1 MSFIKNMFGGGKKQP
16 DPAQT
21 AKIQAEKDNLEKERA
36 KEKLEDG
43 IKKTDEKIEKVNQEI
58 AVLEA
63 EVKSLITQKRKD
75 KATVVLKKLKAKK
88 EVAIKLSKQANFLTK
103 QLATL
108 EDTEQDMDL
117 LDTLKQTNKI
127 NAKNREKQEELTD
140 ELMKAKELQDEATQ
154 RRNELNDLMD
164 DDEDED
170 DLNDMMAEYEAQANE
185 ELALNFNA
193 ADKHLISDKG
203 QTAPAQKSA
212 QPAKKED
219 NFDSLM
225 AELMN

>member
-16 DPAQT
+16 DPTQV
-21 AKIQAEKDNLEKERA
+21 AKIQAEKDNLDKERA

-43 IKKTDEKIEKVNQEI
+43 VKKTEDKIDKVNQEI
-58 AVLEA
+58 TVLEN
-63 EVKSLITQKRKD
+63 EVKSLIQQKRKD
-75 KATVVLKKLKAKK
+75 KATVVLKKLKGKK
-88 EVAIKLSKQANFLTK
+88 DVMLKLQKQSTFLHK
-103 QLATL
+103 QMALL

-117 LDTLKQTNKI
+117 LDTMKSVNKI
-127 NAKNREKQEELTD
+127 NAKNRDKQEELTD
-140 ELMKAKELQDEATQ
+140 ELMKAKELQDEANQ

-170 DLNDMMAEYEAQANE
+170 DLNDMMAEYEQQAND
-185 ELALNFNA
+185 ELAMGFKNA
-193 ADKHLISDKG
+193 EKNIISDKG
-203 QTAPAQKSA
+203 QAIPAQKNA
-212 QPAKKED
+212 QGAKKED